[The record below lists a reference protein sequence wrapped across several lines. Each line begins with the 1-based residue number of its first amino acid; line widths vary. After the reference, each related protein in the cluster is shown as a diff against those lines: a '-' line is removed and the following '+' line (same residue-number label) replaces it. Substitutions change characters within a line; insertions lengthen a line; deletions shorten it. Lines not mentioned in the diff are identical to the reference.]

1 MAGKYSDQEGQTW
14 KTWLVGGGCNYCES
28 GKYNNEEGSTYCN
41 TCSYGKYSVQ
51 EGDTLLTSCVE
62 CGEGKYLDTFGSTS
76 ESACKTCPSGKTS
89 ESGMLSIF
97 QCTNC
102 PQGKY
107 GSDEGLCVLCPE
119 GKYQDEFGQI
129 ACKNC
134 PGAKDSIYA
143 FEGHLFKGAEYC
155 GDCARGKYGPGGVPC
170 VNCPV
175 GYHQDD
181 FTQTE
186 CKECSAGKFQ
196 DQNGQHDCK
205 LCAAGEVSEI
215 RRKVVLQRLS

>member
-62 CGEGKYLDTFGSTS
+62 CGEGKYLDTFGSTTRVPVKHVPVVKQNRECCQFS
-76 ESACKTCPSGKTS
+76 VHKLPTRKVWFRRRF
-89 ESGMLSIF
+89 M
-97 QCTNC
+97 
-102 PQGKY
+102 
-107 GSDEGLCVLCPE
+107 CVVPE

-134 PGAKDSIYA
+134 PEAKIR
-143 FEGHLFKGAEYC
+143 FMHLKDIFSK
-155 GDCARGKYGPGGVPC
+155 VLNI
-170 VNCPV
+170 V
-175 GYHQDD
+175 
-181 FTQTE
+181 
-186 CKECSAGKFQ
+186 
-196 DQNGQHDCK
+196 
-205 LCAAGEVSEI
+205 EI
-215 RRKVVLQRLS
+215 VQEENMDRVVYPA